1 MIARETLAAYLDDAL
16 SDSETAQVEQALR
29 QNDTLR
35 RQVRGMLQERD
46 RGEHS
51 VGAVW
56 RRNRLS
62 CPSREQLGNYLL
74 GVLESAPHDYVE
86 FHLRTIGC
94 AFCHANLSDLQA
106 QQHENAPQ
114 VQERRQRVFNSSAG
128 LLKAKK

>member
-16 SDSETAQVEQALR
+16 SDIETAQVEQALR
-29 QNDTLR
+29 HNETLR
-35 RQVRGMLQERD
+35 RQLGGLLQERD

-74 GVLESAPHDYVE
+74 GVLEPAPRDYVE

-106 QQHENAPQ
+106 QQQESTPQ
-114 VQERRQRVFNSSAG
+114 VQQRRQRVFNSSAG
-128 LLKAKK
+128 LLRKK

>member
-1 MIARETLAAYLDDAL
+1 MIAREVLAAYLDDTL
-16 SDSETAQVEQALR
+16 SDVETAQVEQALR
-29 QNDTLR
+29 QHETLR
-35 RQVRGMLQERD
+35 RQLRGLLQERD

-74 GVLESAPHDYVE
+74 GVLEPGPHDYVE

-94 AFCHANLSDLQA
+94 AFCQANLSDLEA
-106 QQHENAPQ
+106 QQQENTPQ
-114 VQERRQRVFNSSAG
+114 VQERRKRVFHSSAG
-128 LLKAKK
+128 LLRKK